1 MEQVCAYWKAD
12 VYHKVDI
19 NGATDGVEI
28 SAKSRETYSAVSSK
42 KTGIKNNRLCKHYGL
57 NTYDR
62 PCKHD
67 GEQKMGYSIW
77 VCFQDNTK
85 IDFCI
90 FPKSNLCVFE
100 IWSAMETW
108 RRGKCIWK
116 LCLFDASDNKNQ
128 NNEKL

>member
-1 MEQVCAYWKAD
+1 MAWKFQQR
-12 VYHKVDI
+12 
-19 NGATDGVEI
+19 VEKHM
-28 SAKSRETYSAVSSK
+28 ALCLLTKR
-42 KTGIKNNRLCKHYGL
+42 GIKNNRLRKDYGL

-67 GEQKMGYSIW
+67 GEQRMGYSIW
-77 VCFQDNTK
+77 VCYQDNTK

-116 LCLFDASDNKNQ
+116 LCLVDASDIKNQ
-128 NNEKL
+128 NDEKL